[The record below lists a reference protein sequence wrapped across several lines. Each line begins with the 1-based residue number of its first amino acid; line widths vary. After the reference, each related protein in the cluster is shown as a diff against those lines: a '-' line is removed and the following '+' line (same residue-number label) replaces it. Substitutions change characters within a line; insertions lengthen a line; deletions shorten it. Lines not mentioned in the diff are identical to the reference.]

1 MNSTSKTKR
10 KVNPRQNAN
19 PLYSATFLY
28 TLPTFIKGH
37 RKPFEEEDIYET
49 ITDLQSERLGNN
61 VEVLWKKA
69 CHSDERPSLLK
80 VLISAFGFE
89 YITWGFVLAILEL
102 ILKPAQA
109 VFLGQLLLHYMPSVE
124 EDSRTNQIEARWYAG
139 GIVLLSVLRIALFH
153 PLVVHSQ
160 LVGLKVKIACCSLI
174 YRKAL
179 KLNNAAFDK
188 TSLGQMINL
197 LSNDVIIFTKCA
209 LMLNYLWVGPLQ
221 CFVVIYLMYYFVGL
235 SSIFGVLLLFL
246 FIPMYYLLGN
256 LASKYRSKAALRT
269 DDRVCY
275 MNELLSG
282 IEIIK
287 MHAWEKLTTS
297 LMLSLRSLEMK
308 CIRLSLYVK
317 ATYLSF
323 DILIIPIVLY
333 VTIVVY
339 VFHNHIRADKVFTL
353 TIFYNSLRLS
363 MATFFPQALGLRGEA
378 LVSIKRI
385 QNFLLNTEIQ
395 LENIESTTDPIA
407 VEIIDGSAKWK
418 EDLTLNGIS
427 LSVKPGQLV
436 AIVGHVGCGKSSLL
450 NVILKELQLV
460 SGKIYINGNISYAP
474 QDAWLFC
481 ASVRDNI
488 LFGGE
493 MDAERYNE
501 VVRICAL
508 ETDFK
513 TLPFGDHTMVG
524 GRGASLSGG
533 QKARINLAR
542 AVYRNS
548 DIYLLDEPFAS
559 VDARVAKQ
567 IFHEC
572 IKGFLKRKTVIL
584 VTHQVLF
591 LKEVDQLLVLENGT
605 IVSEDSKSETGDL
618 NHSTGKDDLDED
630 EPNHSELGNNE
641 TDKIQN
647 ITKEQKSVGSV
658 SIGVYRRYI
667 SSCGWFPVFNV
678 AILFLVTQTLI
689 SGGSYFLTYWVNKA
703 QMEEMSL
710 KQDNTTTFFS
720 EPMEYKYT
728 KNMYIYLYS
737 IITAMCIF
745 IVSLRSYIFYSL
757 SLKSSEK
764 LHNNMFK
771 NVIGG
776 TMRFFNTNAQGRIIN
791 RFSQDMGTVDT
802 LLPTVA
808 IDTTQLLLYSL
819 ASVILI
825 AVVNY
830 WLLIPTIVVGAMA
843 YGLKKF
849 CLLTSRNI
857 KRLEGVTRS
866 PVFEHLSSSLQ
877 GLSTIRAFQAE
888 AILREEFDTHQDLHS
903 GCYHLFLTTS
913 QGFGYFLDCICAV
926 YLAIVTLSFV
936 ISDHELLGGNVGL
949 AVTEC
954 LNVIGILQWAMQQ
967 TADLENNMT
976 CVERILEYDS
986 VEQEESGGLEVS
998 TTWPEVGEMVFRNV
1012 SLQYLPDVPPTLKN
1026 LSFQFSPKEKIG
1038 IIGRTGAGKTSIA
1051 NALLRLTPISGE
1063 ILIDGVDTKSINLQ
1077 TLRSKIS
1084 VIPQD
1089 PTLFSGTLRQN
1100 LDPFQEYEDSALWN
1114 VLEEVELKELFSSL
1128 PQGLC
1133 HVISQGGKNVSVGQR
1148 QLICLARAI
1157 LRNNKILI
1165 MDEATANVDLETDTL
1180 IQRTIRKKFESCT
1193 VLTIAHR
1200 LETILNSDKVLVM
1213 SEGEVVEFDKPS
1225 MLLNNVNGYF
1235 YNMSTKL
1242 NKKEGIMP

>member
-10 KVNPRQNAN
+10 KANPRQNAN
-19 PLYSATFLY
+19 PLYAATFLY

-49 ITDLQSERLGNN
+49 ITDLRSEHLGNK
-61 VEVLWKKA
+61 VEVLWRKS
-69 CHSDERPSLLK
+69 CRTDEGPSLLK
-80 VLISAFGFE
+80 VLISVFGIE

-124 EDSRTNQIEARWYAG
+124 EGSRTNLTEARWYAG

-153 PLVVHSQ
+153 PLMVHSQ

-221 CFVVIYLMYYFVGL
+221 CFVVIYLMYCFVGL

-256 LASKYRSKAALRT
+256 LASKYRSRAALRT

-282 IEIIK
+282 IDIIK

-297 LMLSLRSLEMK
+297 LMLSLRNLEMK

-385 QNFLLNTEIQ
+385 QDFLLNTEIQ
-395 LENIESTTDPIA
+395 LESIESTTDPIA

-418 EDLTLNGIS
+418 EDLTLKNINF
-427 LSVKPGQLV
+427 SVKPGRLV
-436 AIVGHVGCGKSSLL
+436 AIVGPVGCGKSSLL
-450 NVILKELQLV
+450 NVMLKELQLV
-460 SGKIYINGNISYAP
+460 SGKIYINGDISYAS

-488 LFGGE
+488 LFGE
-493 MDAERYNE
+493 QMDTDRYNE

-508 ETDFK
+508 QADFK

-548 DIYLLDEPFAS
+548 DIYLLDDPFAS

-567 IFHEC
+567 VFDEC
-572 IKGFLKRKTVIL
+572 IRGFLKGKTVIL
-584 VTHQVLF
+584 VTHHILF
-591 LKEVDQLLVLENGT
+591 LKDVDQLVVLENGT
-605 IVSEDSKSETGDL
+605 IISQDSKVDDKGGLD
-618 NHSTGKDDLDED
+618 HSTAKDDLNED
-630 EPNHSELGNNE
+630 ELNRGTFRNNE

-667 SSCGWFPVFNV
+667 SSCGWLPVFNV

-703 QMEEMSL
+703 QMEDMAL
-710 KQDNTTTFFS
+710 KQDNTSIFIPES
-720 EPMEYKYT
+720 MEYNQYSN
-728 KNMYIYLYS
+728 NMYIYLYS
-737 IITAMCIF
+737 LITAMCII
-745 IVSLRSYIFYSL
+745 IVSIRSYTFYSL
-757 SLKSSEK
+757 SLNSSEK

-808 IDTTQLLLYSL
+808 IDTTQLLLYAL

-830 WLLIPTIVVGAMA
+830 WLLIPTIVIGAMA
-843 YGLKKF
+843 YGLKTY

-877 GLSTIRAFQAE
+877 GLSTVRAFQAE
-888 AILREEFDTHQDLHS
+888 AILREEFDIHQDLHS

-954 LNVIGILQWAMQQ
+954 LSVIGILQWAMQQ

-986 VEQEESGGLEVS
+986 VEQEESGGVEVS
-998 TTWPEVGEMVFRNV
+998 TTWPEVGEIVFRNV
-1012 SLQYLPDVPPTLKN
+1012 TLQYLPDAPPTLKN
-1026 LSFQFSPKEKIG
+1026 LSFQVSSKEKIG

-1077 TLRSKIS
+1077 ALRSKIS

-1114 VLEEVELKELFSSL
+1114 VLEDVELKELFASS

-1200 LETILNSDKVLVM
+1200 LQTVLDSDKILVM

-1225 MLLNNVNGYF
+1225 VLLNNDNGYF
-1235 YNMSTKL
+1235 YKMSTKL
-1242 NKKEGIMP
+1242 NK

>member
-10 KVNPRQNAN
+10 KANPRQNAN
-19 PLYSATFLY
+19 PLYAATFLY

-49 ITDLQSERLGNN
+49 ITDLRSEHLGNK
-61 VEVLWKKA
+61 VEVLWRKS
-69 CHSDERPSLLK
+69 CRTDEGPSLLK
-80 VLISAFGFE
+80 VLISVFGIE

-124 EDSRTNQIEARWYAG
+124 EGSRTNLTEARWYAG

-153 PLVVHSQ
+153 PLMVHSQ

-221 CFVVIYLMYYFVGL
+221 CFVVIYLMYCFVGL

-256 LASKYRSKAALRT
+256 LASKYRSRAALRT

-282 IEIIK
+282 IDIIK

-297 LMLSLRSLEMK
+297 LMLSLRNLEMK

-385 QNFLLNTEIQ
+385 QDFLLNTEIQ
-395 LENIESTTDPIA
+395 LESIESTTDPIA

-418 EDLTLNGIS
+418 EDLTLKNINF
-427 LSVKPGQLV
+427 SVKPGRLV
-436 AIVGHVGCGKSSLL
+436 AIVGPVGCGKSSLL
-450 NVILKELQLV
+450 NVMLKELQLV
-460 SGKIYINGNISYAP
+460 SGKIYINGDISYAS

-488 LFGGE
+488 LFGE
-493 MDAERYNE
+493 QMDTDRYNE

-508 ETDFK
+508 QADFK

-548 DIYLLDEPFAS
+548 DIYLLDDPFAS

-567 IFHEC
+567 VFDEC
-572 IKGFLKRKTVIL
+572 IRGFLKGKTVIL
-584 VTHQVLF
+584 VTHHILF
-591 LKEVDQLLVLENGT
+591 LKDVDQLVVLENGT
-605 IVSEDSKSETGDL
+605 IISQDSKVDDKGGLD
-618 NHSTGKDDLDED
+618 HSTAKDDLNED
-630 EPNHSELGNNE
+630 ELNRGTFRNNE

-667 SSCGWFPVFNV
+667 SSCGWLPVFNV

-703 QMEEMSL
+703 QMEDMAL
-710 KQDNTTTFFS
+710 KQDNTSIFIPES
-720 EPMEYKYT
+720 MEYNQYSN
-728 KNMYIYLYS
+728 NMYIYLYS
-737 IITAMCIF
+737 LITAMCII
-745 IVSLRSYIFYSL
+745 IVSIRSYTFYSL
-757 SLKSSEK
+757 SLNSSEK

-776 TMRFFNTNAQGRIIN
+776 TMRFFNTNPQGRIIN

-808 IDTTQLLLYSL
+808 IDTTQLLLYAL

-830 WLLIPTIVVGAMA
+830 WLLIPTIVIGAMA
-843 YGLKKF
+843 YGLKTY

-877 GLSTIRAFQAE
+877 GLSTVQAFQAE
-888 AILREEFDTHQDLHS
+888 AILREEFDIHQDLHS

-954 LNVIGILQWAMQQ
+954 LSVIGILQWAMQQ

-986 VEQEESGGLEVS
+986 VEQEESGGVEVS
-998 TTWPEVGEMVFRNV
+998 TTWPEVGEIVFRNV
-1012 SLQYLPDVPPTLKN
+1012 TLQYLPDAPPTLKN
-1026 LSFQFSPKEKIG
+1026 LSFQVSSKEKIG

-1077 TLRSKIS
+1077 ALRSKIS

-1114 VLEEVELKELFSSL
+1114 VLEDVELKELFASS

-1200 LETILNSDKVLVM
+1200 LQTVLDSDKILVM

-1225 MLLNNVNGYF
+1225 VLLNNDNGYF
-1235 YNMSTKL
+1235 YKMSTKL
-1242 NKKEGIMP
+1242 NK